1 MKHQM
6 LLALVFSLLGGTHRA
21 IAEGFN
27 PVENSGQSE
36 QQIAGQIRDS
46 DLQIQHEEYIGQ
58 CRQANRA
65 LDIYSMPSIEH
76 GSDRVTVLA
85 PNTRVTLTGWGGY
98 GWVQIN
104 SPVEGY
110 AIVRH
115 LKYCG
120 GNQVATPLVTN
131 PTSGNNCRVAIRDL
145 AIRDRPTK
153 LATPVGGIG
162 RGSAMTLTGSNQL
175 DSVTGRV
182 WLEVSEP
189 ATGWIS
195 GGVSGASNIRFCR

>member
-1 MKHQM
+1 M
-6 LLALVFSLLGGTHRA
+6 LLALVLSVVGGTQRA
-21 IAEGFN
+21 IAADFT
-27 PVENSGQSE
+27 PIENSRQSE
-36 QQIAGQIRDS
+36 QHIAGQIRDS

-76 GSDRVTVLA
+76 GSERVTVLA
-85 PNTRVTLTGWGGY
+85 PNTRLTLTGWGGY

-115 LKYCG
+115 LKHCG
-120 GNQVATPLVTN
+120 GNPVTAPLATSST
-131 PTSGNNCRVAIRDL
+131 TGNNCRVALRDL

-153 LATPVGGIG
+153 LATPVGGVA
-162 RGSAMTLTGSNQL
+162 RGTAMTLTGSNQL
-175 DSVTGRV
+175 DSVTGRI

-195 GGVSGASNIRFCR
+195 GGVSGASNVRFCQ